1 MVPPHEPGRYT
12 SPDLGVCIVME
23 NKNQRL
29 PQVRTCRISYA
40 YWVLSFVAAVAGI
53 GLLSGDSRAFD
64 RPVSRSI
71 TIKGVA
77 LHYVMQGA
85 GEPVVLIHGLYSSA
99 DINWRFTGV
108 MVELAKDHQVIAL
121 DMPGHGRSDKP
132 NNEEAY
138 GIQIVD
144 DLIAL
149 LDNLKIKKA
158 HIVGYSLGGMVAMK
172 FLALHQDRVISAV
185 VGGMGWFRQG
195 SGLQKFWEQIPA
207 REEVKGRTPS
217 AFLRAVGQLALS
229 ADELKRIRVPAEILV
244 GDRDPVKPLYV
255 VPLRPVRKDWPIV
268 EIEGAGH
275 INCIV
280 KKSFRDEIAAWVRK
294 HRDRSSDPRRN

>member
-1 MVPPHEPGRYT
+1 VL
-12 SPDLGVCIVME
+12 SLIVALAAFGVCTDE
-23 NKNQRL
+23 
-29 PQVRTCRISYA
+29 
-40 YWVLSFVAAVAGI
+40 
-53 GLLSGDSRAFD
+53 SRALE
-64 RPVSRSI
+64 RPVSRSL
-71 TIKGVA
+71 TVKGVA
-77 LHYVMQGA
+77 LHYVIQGE

-108 MVELAKDHQVIAL
+108 MAELAKDHQVIAL

-132 NNEEAY
+132 NSEEAY

-144 DLIAL
+144 DVVAL
-149 LDNLKIKKA
+149 LDSLKIKKA

-217 AFLRAVGQLALS
+217 AFLRTVGQLALS
-229 ADELKRIRVPAEILV
+229 ADELRGIRVPVEILV

-280 KKSFRDEIAAWVRK
+280 KKPFGDEIAAWVRK
-294 HRDRSSDPRRN
+294 HPERPAEPRRN